1 LFVLTSSGSIKL
13 LPLEVFKEVRI
24 LKYFI
29 SYLLE
34 PISYLVLALSISFY
48 VWRTSNNLKC
58 KILAAYFIIATLLTA
73 ATLFL
78 PRNTSNIVA
87 YDILCLLTSV
97 FLSVYFFYSLI
108 MPWKKIVTLFLCLT
122 QISYFVLSNIVFKS
136 APLFDSMGYV
146 ILSVCIVI
154 MIFMYL
160 HQILSNVTEESLS
173 LNFDFWFVS
182 SQLIYFLGSF
192 IIFLTFNYLTRKIL
206 TTELYLE
213 ENRVLLTKLW
223 GVHNVLLFLSSLLT
237 LGSVIWIAFHKKLQ
251 SS

>member
-1 LFVLTSSGSIKL
+1 
-13 LPLEVFKEVRI
+13 
-24 LKYFI
+24 LKHFI
-29 SYLLE
+29 SFSLE

-48 VWRTSNNLKC
+48 AWKTSDELKC
-58 KILAAYFIIATLLTA
+58 KILAGYFLIATLLTA
-73 ATLFL
+73 AILSW
-78 PRNTSNIVA
+78 PANMSNIVI
-87 YDILCLLTSV
+87 YDVLCLLTSV
-97 FLSVYFFYSLI
+97 SLSLYFFYSLI
-108 MPWKKIVTLFLCLT
+108 MPWKKMVTLFLCLT
-122 QISYFVLSNIVFKS
+122 QISHFVLSNVIFKT

>member
-1 LFVLTSSGSIKL
+1 
-13 LPLEVFKEVRI
+13 

-34 PISYLVLALSISFY
+34 PISYLVLALSVAFHA
-48 VWRTSNNLKC
+48 WKTSENLKS
-58 KILAAYFIIATLLTA
+58 KVLAGYFSITTLLIA
-73 ATLFL
+73 MTLLL
-78 PRNTSNIVA
+78 PRDVSNIAV
-87 YDILCLLTSV
+87 YDIVCLLTSIC
-97 FLSVYFFYSLI
+97 LSVYFFYSLI
-108 MPWKKIVTLFLCLT
+108 MPWKKMVTLFLCVT
-122 QISYFVLSNIVFKS
+122 QISLFILNNIVFKS
-136 APLFDSMGYV
+136 APLFDSMSYV
-146 ILSVCIVI
+146 ILSICIVI

-160 HQILSNVTEESLS
+160 HQILSNVTEEALS

-206 TTELYLE
+206 PDELYSD
-213 ENRVLLTKLW
+213 ENRHLLTNLW